1 MTTLDQPSAESP
13 SEATLPLSALVES
26 LLFAAG
32 APVSLRQLAEALD
45 CSLSEVETA
54 VQALQEA
61 CRTRGVQVQRHGEL
75 LQLVTAP
82 AAASYVERLLG
93 LSGGT
98 GLSPAALETLAIIAY
113 KQPITRPEIEAIRG
127 VNSDSVLR
135 TLLSKGLIQEVGR
148 LETVGRPILFGT
160 TFEFLQ
166 YFGLGGLDELPPLE
180 DVTDKA
186 SPEDTAP
193 AAPNGS
199 TKLP

>member
-1 MTTLDQPSAESP
+1 MTTSDQPPAGSP
-13 SEATLPLSALVES
+13 GEAALPLTALVES
-26 LLFAAG
+26 LLFAAS
-32 APVSLRQLAEALD
+32 APVSLKQLAEALE
-45 CSLSEVETA
+45 CSLAEVEAA

-61 CRTRGVQVQRHGEL
+61 CRTRGVRVQRHGEL

-82 AAASYVERLLG
+82 GAAPYVERLLG

-98 GLSPAALETLAIIAY
+98 GLSPAALETLAIVAY

-148 LETVGRPILFGT
+148 LETVGRPVLFGT

-166 YFGLGGLDELPPLE
+166 YFGLSRLDELPPLE
-180 DVTDKA
+180 ELTDRA
-186 SPEDTAP
+186 SP
-193 AAPNGS
+193 AAPHDS
-199 TKLP
+199 AKLP

>member
-1 MTTLDQPSAESP
+1 MTIPDESP
-13 SEATLPLSALVES
+13 AEVALPLPALVES

-32 APVSLRQLAEALD
+32 APVALKQLAEVIGCNVA
-45 CSLSEVETA
+45 EVEAA

-61 CRTRGVQVQRHGEL
+61 CRTRGIWVQRHGEQ

-82 AAASYVERLLG
+82 AAAPYVERLLG
-93 LSGGT
+93 LSGSA
-98 GLSPAALETLAIIAY
+98 GLTPAALETLAIIAY

-148 LETVGRPILFGT
+148 LETVGRPVLFGT

-166 YFGLGGLDELPPLE
+166 YFGLSALDELPPLE
-180 DVTDKA
+180 EGEKA
-186 SPEDTAP
+186 PSETETTP
-193 AAPNGS
+193 
-199 TKLP
+199 

>member
-1 MTTLDQPSAESP
+1 MTTPDKPSAEP
-13 SEATLPLSALVES
+13 MDEATPSLPVLVES

-32 APVSLRQLAEALD
+32 APVSLKQLAEVLE
-45 CSLSEVETA
+45 CSPAEVEAA
-54 VQALQEA
+54 VQALQA
-61 CRTRGVQVQRHGEL
+61 ARRTRGVWVQRHGEQ

-82 AAASYVERLLG
+82 GAAPYVERLLG
-93 LSGGT
+93 LSGEG

-148 LETVGRPILFGT
+148 LETVGRPVLFGT

-166 YFGLGGLDELPPLE
+166 YFGLSGLDALPPLGE
-180 DVTDKA
+180 GDEA
-186 SPEDTAP
+186 SPEAG
-193 AAPNGS
+193 AS
-199 TKLP
+199 T

>member
-1 MTTLDQPSAESP
+1 MTTSDQPSAGSP
-13 SEATLPLSALVES
+13 GEAALPLPALVES

-32 APVSLRQLAEALD
+32 APVSLKQLAEALE
-45 CSLSEVETA
+45 CSLAEVEAA

-61 CRTRGVQVQRHGEL
+61 CRTRGVRVQRHGEL

-82 AAASYVERLLG
+82 GAAPYVERLLG

-98 GLSPAALETLAIIAY
+98 GLSPAALETLAIVAY

-148 LETVGRPILFGT
+148 LETVGRPVLFGT

-166 YFGLGGLDELPPLE
+166 YFGLSRLDELPPLE
-180 DVTDKA
+180 ELTDGA
-186 SPEDTAP
+186 SP
-193 AAPNGS
+193 AAPHDS
-199 TKLP
+199 AKLP